1 MCTIHGISAASDR
14 GLLHGFRLGKI
25 RSGATTNNAR
35 RPLDGIKYMIYRNL
49 FPTLGMTVLCLCPP
63 VPGAGQTK
71 GELPALLSIETTRQD
86 NYLPDFSFAGYGN
99 GLPAIP
105 DAAGTVV
112 RVDDFEASADD
123 EIDDTKA
130 VLAAISHANKVAG
143 PVIVRFSAG
152 RYIVSGVLRIER
164 SDFVLQGAGS
174 GSGGT
179 VLHFPRP
186 LKQVD
191 GSTSL
196 DELRQYLVRLDKREV
211 DPDRNLDDYFSE
223 YSWSGGFIWIQ
234 KPGVR
239 EAPYLVEYDPEIE
252 KLADI
257 ETGARGART
266 IALSSTADIDAGDIV
281 QLQWINRAGPDAG
294 IIKSLYET
302 EYESAGSHHWS
313 FPERPLVRQTS
324 RVLGVDGRNLQLA
337 DPLLHDA
344 NDTIPAQVAA
354 WDGLQHVG
362 IEDLALEFPDSP
374 FFGHHME
381 RGYNGIYFTS
391 SFDSWARNIRITNA
405 DSGILSYNSANLTYK
420 DIISDGV
427 RRAHYAVHMG
437 NVHNVL
443 AENITVM
450 NPVLHSLSF
459 NTQSTKCVF
468 RNAEVFVNPA
478 LDQHAGANHQNLFD
492 NVTLHM
498 QAVRSSDGPTVPVF
512 DGGGAGY
519 WQPGHGGF
527 NTTWNLRVLVT
538 GGAYADEVVTVQG
551 LDEGPMARII
561 GLHGNRKFKLD
572 YRPTPYVEMLNEPL
586 ESVPSLYDYQRYLRL
601 KEN

>member
-1 MCTIHGISAASDR
+1 MVYKSLFLT
-14 GLLHGFRLGKI
+14 L
-25 RSGATTNNAR
+25 GAT
-35 RPLDGIKYMIYRNL
+35 LL
-49 FPTLGMTVLCLCPP
+49 FLCPQIL
-63 VPGAGQTK
+63 VAGQSK
-71 GELPALLSIETTRQD
+71 GELPELLSIETIVRN
-86 NYLPDFSFAGYGN
+86 NYLPDFSFAGYKN
-99 GLPAIP
+99 GLFAIP
-105 DAAGTVV
+105 EASGTLVK
-112 RVDDFEASADD
+112 VDDFGASAND

-130 VLAAISHANKVAG
+130 VLAAISHANDVAG
-143 PVIVRFSAG
+143 PVIVQFSVG
-152 RYIVSGVLRIER
+152 RYVISEVLKIER

-179 VLHFPRP
+179 LLHFPRP
-186 LKQVD
+186 LNQVD
-191 GSTSL
+191 RSTSL
-196 DELRQYLVRLDKREV
+196 DELRQYLVKLDKRQIE
-211 DPDRNLDDYFSE
+211 PDKNLDDYFSE

-239 EAPYLVEYDPEIE
+239 AAPYLVEYDPEIE

-257 ETGARGART
+257 ETGARGTRT
-266 IALSSTADIDAGDIV
+266 IVLSSTADINAGDII
-281 QLQWINRAGPDAG
+281 QLQWINRTGPDAG

-324 RVLGVDGRNLQLA
+324 RVLSVDGRKVQLA

-354 WDGLQHVG
+354 WDGLQQVG
-362 IEDLALEFPDSP
+362 IEDLRLEFPDSP

-420 DIISDGV
+420 DVISDGA
-427 RRAHYAVHMG
+427 RPAHYAVHMG

-443 AENITVM
+443 AENVTVM
-450 NPVLHSLSF
+450 NPVLHSLTF

-468 RNAEVFVNPA
+468 KNAEVFVNPT
-478 LDQHAGANHQNLFD
+478 LDQHAGSNHQNLFD
-492 NVTLHM
+492 KVTLHV
-498 QAVRSSDGPTVPVF
+498 QAVRSNDGPVVPVF
-512 DGGGAGY
+512 DGSGAGY

-551 LDEGPMARII
+551 LDEGPMARIV
-561 GLHGNRKFKLD
+561 GLHGNRNFKLD

-586 ESVPSLYDYQRYLRL
+586 ESVPSLYDYQRYQRL
-601 KEN
+601 NDN

>member
-1 MCTIHGISAASDR
+1 MNHSRRS
-14 GLLHGFRLGKI
+14 FLGNKC
-25 RSGATTNNAR
+25 
-35 RPLDGIKYMIYRNL
+35 MIYRNL
-49 FPTLGMTVLCLCPP
+49 FPTLGMSVLFLYSPIL
-63 VPGAGQTK
+63 VADQSK
-71 GELPALLSIETTRQD
+71 GELPALLSTKTIRQD

-99 GLPAIP
+99 GLAAIP
-105 DAAGTVV
+105 DASGTVV
-112 RVDDFEASADD
+112 RVDDFGASSNDEA
-123 EIDDTKA
+123 DDTKA
-130 VLAAISHANKVAG
+130 VLAAISHAHDVAG

-152 RYIVSGVLRIER
+152 RYIVSEVLRIER

-191 GSTSL
+191 RSTSL
-196 DELRQYLVRLDKREV
+196 DELRQYLVQLDKREV
-211 DPDRNLDDYFSE
+211 DPGRNLNDYFSE

-239 EAPYLVEYDPEIE
+239 EAPYLVEYDPKIE

-257 ETGARGART
+257 EAGARGSRT
-266 IALSSTADIDAGDIV
+266 IALSSTAGIDEGDII
-281 QLQWINRAGPDAG
+281 QLQWINRTGRDAG
-294 IIKSLYET
+294 IIKSLYGA

-313 FPERPLVRQTS
+313 FPERPLVRQAS
-324 RVLGVDGRNLQLA
+324 RVLTVNGRNVQLA

-362 IEDLALEFPDSP
+362 IEDLRLEFPDSP
-374 FFGHHME
+374 FFGHHLE

-405 DSGILSYNSANLTYK
+405 DSGILSYNSANLTFR
-420 DIISDGV
+420 DVITDGA

-443 AENITVM
+443 AENITIM

-459 NTQSTKCVF
+459 NTQATKCVF

-492 NVTLHM
+492 NVTLHIK
-498 QAVRSSDGPTVPVF
+498 AVRSDDGPVVPVF

-538 GGAYADEVVTVQG
+538 GGAFADEIVTVQG
-551 LDEGPMARII
+551 LDEGPMARIV
-561 GLHGNRKFKLD
+561 GLHGNREFKLD

-586 ESVPSLYDYQRYLRL
+586 ESVPSLYDYQRHQRL
-601 KEN
+601 DDD

>member
-1 MCTIHGISAASDR
+1 MNHSRRS
-14 GLLHGFRLGKI
+14 FLGNKC
-25 RSGATTNNAR
+25 
-35 RPLDGIKYMIYRNL
+35 LIYRNL
-49 FPTLGMTVLCLCPP
+49 FPTLGMSVLFLYSPIL
-63 VPGAGQTK
+63 VADQSK
-71 GELPALLSIETTRQD
+71 GELPALLSTKTIKQE

-99 GLPAIP
+99 GLAAIP
-105 DAAGTVV
+105 DASGTVV
-112 RVDDFEASADD
+112 RVDDFGASSNDEA
-123 EIDDTKA
+123 DDTKA
-130 VLAAISHANKVAG
+130 VLAAISHAHDVAG

-152 RYIVSGVLRIER
+152 RYIVSEVLRIER

-191 GSTSL
+191 RSTSL
-196 DELRQYLVRLDKREV
+196 DELRQYLVQLDKREV
-211 DPDRNLDDYFSE
+211 DPGRNLNDYFSE

-239 EAPYLVEYDPEIE
+239 EAPYLVEYDPKIE

-257 ETGARGART
+257 EAGARGSRT
-266 IALSSTADIDAGDIV
+266 IALSSTAGIDEGDII
-281 QLQWINRAGPDAG
+281 QLQWINRTGRDAG
-294 IIKSLYET
+294 IIKSLYGA

-313 FPERPLVRQTS
+313 FPERPLVRQAS
-324 RVLGVDGRNLQLA
+324 RVLTVNGRNVQLA

-362 IEDLALEFPDSP
+362 IEDLRLEFPDSP
-374 FFGHHME
+374 FFGHHLE

-405 DSGILSYNSANLTYK
+405 DSGILSYNSANLTFR
-420 DIISDGV
+420 DVITDGA

-443 AENITVM
+443 AENITIM

-459 NTQSTKCVF
+459 NTQATKCVF

-492 NVTLHM
+492 NVTLHIK
-498 QAVRSSDGPTVPVF
+498 AVRSDDGPVVPVF

-538 GGAYADEVVTVQG
+538 GGAFADEIVTVQG
-551 LDEGPMARII
+551 LDEGPMARIV
-561 GLHGNRKFKLD
+561 GLHGNREFKLD

-586 ESVPSLYDYQRYLRL
+586 ESVPSLYDYQRHQRL
-601 KEN
+601 DHD

>member
-1 MCTIHGISAASDR
+1 MPPGFCLGNICSRKAMSHSRHSFHGI
-14 GLLHGFRLGKI
+14 
-25 RSGATTNNAR
+25 N
-35 RPLDGIKYMIYRNL
+35 YMIYRNL
-49 FPTLGMTVLCLCPP
+49 FLTLGMTILLLCPP
-63 VPGAGQTK
+63 FLDADQSK
-71 GELPALLSIETTRQD
+71 GELPTLLSTETLTRD

-99 GLPAIP
+99 GLAAIP
-105 DAAGTVV
+105 DASGTVV
-112 RVDDFEASADD
+112 RVDDFGASANDD
-123 EIDDTKA
+123 TDDTKA
-130 VLAAISHANKVAG
+130 ILAAISQANDLTG

-152 RYIVSGVLRIER
+152 RYVISEVLRIER
-164 SDFVLQGAGS
+164 SSFVLQGAGS
-174 GSGGT
+174 GPGGT
-179 VLHFPRP
+179 VLYFPRP

-191 GSTSL
+191 RSTSL
-196 DELRQYLVRLDKREV
+196 DELRQYLVQLDKREV
-211 DPDRNLDDYFSE
+211 DPGRNLNDYFSE

-239 EAPYLVEYDPEIE
+239 EAPYLVEYDPKIE

-257 ETGARGART
+257 EAGARGSRT
-266 IALSSTADIDAGDIV
+266 IVLSSTAGIDEGDII
-281 QLQWINRAGPDAG
+281 QLQWINRTGRDAG
-294 IIKSLYET
+294 IIKSLYGA

-324 RVLGVDGRNLQLA
+324 RVLRVDGRNLQLA

-362 IEDLALEFPDSP
+362 IEDLRLEFPDSP

-405 DSGILSYNSANLTYK
+405 DSGILSYNSANLTYR
-420 DIISDGV
+420 DVITDGA
-427 RRAHYAVHMG
+427 RPAHYAVHMG

-459 NTQSTKCVF
+459 NTQATKCVF
-468 RNAEVFVNPA
+468 KNAEVFVRPT

-498 QAVRSSDGPTVPVF
+498 RAVRSNDGPVVPVF
-512 DGGGAGY
+512 DGSGAGY

-551 LDEGPMARII
+551 LDEGPMARIV
-561 GLHGNRKFKLD
+561 GLHGNREFKLD
-572 YRPTPYVEMLNEPL
+572 YRPTPYVERLNEPL
-586 ESVPSLYDYQRYLRL
+586 ESVPSLYDYQRNQRL
-601 KEN
+601 NDD

>member
-1 MCTIHGISAASDR
+1 MNHSRRS
-14 GLLHGFRLGKI
+14 FLGNKC
-25 RSGATTNNAR
+25 
-35 RPLDGIKYMIYRNL
+35 MIYRNL
-49 FPTLGMTVLCLCPP
+49 FPTLGMSVLFLYSPIL
-63 VPGAGQTK
+63 VADQSK
-71 GELPALLSIETTRQD
+71 GELPALLSTKTIRQD

-99 GLPAIP
+99 GLAAIP
-105 DAAGTVV
+105 DASGTVV
-112 RVDDFEASADD
+112 RVDDFGASSHDEA
-123 EIDDTKA
+123 DDTKA
-130 VLAAISHANKVAG
+130 VLAAISHAHDVAG

-152 RYIVSGVLRIER
+152 RYIVSEVLRIER

-174 GSGGT
+174 RSGGT
-179 VLHFPRP
+179 VLHFSRP

-191 GSTSL
+191 RSTSL
-196 DELRQYLVRLDKREV
+196 DELRQYLVQLDKREV
-211 DPDRNLDDYFSE
+211 DPGRNLNDYFSE

-239 EAPYLVEYDPEIE
+239 EAPYLVEYDPKIE

-257 ETGARGART
+257 EAGARGSRT
-266 IALSSTADIDAGDIV
+266 IALSSTAGIDEGDII
-281 QLQWINRAGPDAG
+281 QLQWINRTGRDAG
-294 IIKSLYET
+294 IIKSLYGA

-313 FPERPLVRQTS
+313 FPERPLVRQAS
-324 RVLGVDGRNLQLA
+324 RVLTVNGRNVQLA

-362 IEDLALEFPDSP
+362 IEDLRLEFPDSP
-374 FFGHHME
+374 FFGHHLE

-405 DSGILSYNSANLTYK
+405 DSGILSYNSANLTFR
-420 DIISDGV
+420 DVITDGA

-443 AENITVM
+443 AENITIM

-459 NTQSTKCVF
+459 NTQATKCVF

-492 NVTLHM
+492 NVTLHIK
-498 QAVRSSDGPTVPVF
+498 AVRSDDGPVVPVF

-538 GGAYADEVVTVQG
+538 GGAFADEIVTVQG
-551 LDEGPMARII
+551 LDEGPMARIV
-561 GLHGNRKFKLD
+561 GLHGNREFKLD

-586 ESVPSLYDYQRYLRL
+586 ESVPSLYDYQRHQRL
-601 KEN
+601 DHD

>member
-1 MCTIHGISAASDR
+1 MNHSRRS
-14 GLLHGFRLGKI
+14 FLGNKC
-25 RSGATTNNAR
+25 
-35 RPLDGIKYMIYRNL
+35 MIYRNL
-49 FPTLGMTVLCLCPP
+49 FPTLGMSVLFLYSPIL
-63 VPGAGQTK
+63 VADQSK
-71 GELPALLSIETTRQD
+71 GELPALLSTKTIRQD

-99 GLPAIP
+99 GLAAIP
-105 DAAGTVV
+105 DASGTVV
-112 RVDDFEASADD
+112 RVDDFGASSNDEA
-123 EIDDTKA
+123 DDTKA
-130 VLAAISHANKVAG
+130 VLAAISHAHDVAG

-152 RYIVSGVLRIER
+152 RYIVSEVLRIER

-191 GSTSL
+191 RSASL
-196 DELRQYLVRLDKREV
+196 DELRQYLVELDKREV
-211 DPDRNLDDYFSE
+211 DPGRNLNDYFSE

-239 EAPYLVEYDPEIE
+239 EAPYLVEYDPKIE

-257 ETGARGART
+257 EAGARGSRT
-266 IALSSTADIDAGDIV
+266 IALSSTAGIDEGDII
-281 QLQWINRAGPDAG
+281 QLQWINRTGRDAG
-294 IIKSLYET
+294 IIKSLYGA

-313 FPERPLVRQTS
+313 FPERPLVRQAS
-324 RVLGVDGRNLQLA
+324 RVLTVNGRNVQLA

-362 IEDLALEFPDSP
+362 IEDLRLEFPDSP
-374 FFGHHME
+374 FFGHHLE

-405 DSGILSYNSANLTYK
+405 DSGILSYNSANLTFR
-420 DIISDGV
+420 DVITDGA

-443 AENITVM
+443 AENITIM

-459 NTQSTKCVF
+459 NTQATKCVF

-492 NVTLHM
+492 NVTLHIK
-498 QAVRSSDGPTVPVF
+498 AVRSDDGPVVPVF

-538 GGAYADEVVTVQG
+538 GGAFADEIVTVQG
-551 LDEGPMARII
+551 LDEGPMARIV
-561 GLHGNRKFKLD
+561 GLHGNREFKLD

-586 ESVPSLYDYQRYLRL
+586 ESVPSLYDYQRHQRL
-601 KEN
+601 DHD

>member
-1 MCTIHGISAASDR
+1 M
-14 GLLHGFRLGKI
+14 
-25 RSGATTNNAR
+25 NNKR
-35 RPLDGIKYMIYRNL
+35 RPFHCINSMIYGSL
-49 FPTLGMTVLCLCPP
+49 LPILGMTILFLRPP
-63 VPGAGQTK
+63 ELIAEQTE
-71 GELPALLSIETTRQD
+71 GEVPALLSIETIRRD
-86 NYLPDFSFAGYGN
+86 NNLPDFSFAGYGN
-99 GLPAIP
+99 GLTAIP
-105 DAAGTVV
+105 DASGTVI
-112 RVDDFEASADD
+112 RVDDFGASAND
-123 EIDDTKA
+123 ETDDTKA
-130 VLAAISHANKVAG
+130 VLVAISHAHDVAG

-152 RYIVSGVLRIER
+152 RYIVSEALRIER

-174 GSGGT
+174 GAGGT

-191 GSTSL
+191 RSRSL
-196 DELRQYLVRLDKREV
+196 DELRQYLVELDKREV
-211 DPDRNLDDYFSE
+211 DPEKNLDDYFSE

-252 KLADI
+252 KLADV
-257 ETGARGART
+257 ETGARGTRT
-266 IALSSTADIDAGDIV
+266 IVLSSTAYIDAGDIV
-281 QLQWINRAGPDAG
+281 QLQWINRTGPDAG

-302 EYESAGSHHWS
+302 EYESAGSNHWS

-324 RVLGVDGRNLQLA
+324 RVLRVDGRNVQLA

-354 WDGLQHVG
+354 WDGLQQVG
-362 IEDLALEFPDSP
+362 IEDLRLEFPDSP

-420 DIISDGV
+420 DVITDGA

-443 AENITVM
+443 AENITIM

-468 RNAEVFVNPA
+468 KNAEVFVNPT

-498 QAVRSSDGPTVPVF
+498 EAVRAHDGPVVPVF
-512 DGGGAGY
+512 DGSGAGY

-551 LDEGPMARII
+551 LDEGPMARIV
-561 GLHGNRKFKLD
+561 GLHGNREFRLD

-586 ESVPSLYDYQRYLRL
+586 ASVPSLYDYQRDQRL
-601 KEN
+601 NGD

>member
-1 MCTIHGISAASDR
+1 MNHSR
-14 GLLHGFRLGKI
+14 
-25 RSGATTNNAR
+25 RSFLRN
-35 RPLDGIKYMIYRNL
+35 ICMIYRNL
-49 FPTLGMTVLCLCPP
+49 FPTLGMSVLFLYSPIL
-63 VPGAGQTK
+63 VADQSK
-71 GELPALLSIETTRQD
+71 GELPALLSTKTIRQD

-99 GLPAIP
+99 GLAAIP
-105 DAAGTVV
+105 DASGTVV
-112 RVDDFEASADD
+112 RVDDFGASSNDEA
-123 EIDDTKA
+123 DDTKA
-130 VLAAISHANKVAG
+130 VLAAISHAHDVAG

-152 RYIVSGVLRIER
+152 RYIVSEVLRIER

-191 GSTSL
+191 RSATL
-196 DELRQYLVRLDKREV
+196 DELRQYLVKLDKREV

-239 EAPYLVEYDPEIE
+239 EAPYLVEYDPKIE

-266 IALSSTADIDAGDIV
+266 IVLSSTADIDEGDII
-281 QLQWINRAGPDAG
+281 QLQWINRTGRDAG
-294 IIKSLYET
+294 IIKSLYGA

-313 FPERPLVRQTS
+313 FPERPLVRQAS
-324 RVLGVDGRNLQLA
+324 RVLTVNDRNVQLA

-362 IEDLALEFPDSP
+362 IEDLRLEFPDSP
-374 FFGHHME
+374 FFGHHLE

-405 DSGILSYNSANLTYK
+405 DSGILSYNSANLTFR
-420 DIISDGV
+420 DVITDGA

-443 AENITVM
+443 AENITIM

-468 RNAEVFVNPA
+468 RNAEVFVSPT

-498 QAVRSSDGPTVPVF
+498 RAVRSNDGPVVPVF
-512 DGGGAGY
+512 DGSGAGY

-527 NTTWNLRVLVT
+527 NTTWNLRVLIT
-538 GGAYADEVVTVQG
+538 GGAYADEAVTVQG
-551 LDEGPMARII
+551 LDEGPMARIV
-561 GLHGNRKFKLD
+561 GLHGNREFKLD

-586 ESVPSLYDYQRYLRL
+586 ELVPSLYDYQRHQRL
-601 KEN
+601 NDD

>member
-1 MCTIHGISAASDR
+1 MNHSRRS
-14 GLLHGFRLGKI
+14 FLGNKC
-25 RSGATTNNAR
+25 
-35 RPLDGIKYMIYRNL
+35 MIYRNL
-49 FPTLGMTVLCLCPP
+49 FPTLGMSVLFLYSPIL
-63 VPGAGQTK
+63 VADQSK
-71 GELPALLSIETTRQD
+71 GELPALLSTKTIRQD

-99 GLPAIP
+99 GLAAIP
-105 DAAGTVV
+105 DASGTVV
-112 RVDDFEASADD
+112 RVDDFGASSNDEA
-123 EIDDTKA
+123 DDTKA
-130 VLAAISHANKVAG
+130 VLAAISHAHDVAG

-152 RYIVSGVLRIER
+152 RYIVSEVLRIER

-191 GSTSL
+191 RSTSL
-196 DELRQYLVRLDKREV
+196 DELRQYLVQLDKREV
-211 DPDRNLDDYFSE
+211 DPGRNLNDYFSE

-239 EAPYLVEYDPEIE
+239 EAPYLVEYDPKIE

-257 ETGARGART
+257 EAGARGSRT
-266 IALSSTADIDAGDIV
+266 IALSSTAGIDEGDII
-281 QLQWINRAGPDAG
+281 QLQWINRTGRDAG
-294 IIKSLYET
+294 IIKSLYGA

-313 FPERPLVRQTS
+313 FPERPLVRQAS
-324 RVLGVDGRNLQLA
+324 RVLTVNGRNVQLA

-362 IEDLALEFPDSP
+362 IEDLRLEFPDSP
-374 FFGHHME
+374 FFGHHLE

-405 DSGILSYNSANLTYK
+405 DSGILSYNSANLTFR
-420 DIISDGV
+420 DVITDGA

-443 AENITVM
+443 AENITIM

-459 NTQSTKCVF
+459 NTQATKCVF

-492 NVTLHM
+492 NVTLHIK
-498 QAVRSSDGPTVPVF
+498 AVRSDDGPVVPVF

-538 GGAYADEVVTVQG
+538 GGAFADEIVTVQG
-551 LDEGPMARII
+551 LDEGPMARIV
-561 GLHGNRKFKLD
+561 GLHGNREFKLD

-586 ESVPSLYDYQRYLRL
+586 ESVPSLYDYQRHQRL
-601 KEN
+601 DHD

>member
-1 MCTIHGISAASDR
+1 MNHSRRS
-14 GLLHGFRLGKI
+14 FLGNI
-25 RSGATTNNAR
+25 C
-35 RPLDGIKYMIYRNL
+35 MIYRNL
-49 FPTLGMTVLCLCPP
+49 FPTLGMSVLFLHSPAL
-63 VPGAGQTK
+63 VADQSK
-71 GELPALLSIETTRQD
+71 GKLPALLSTKTIMRD

-99 GLPAIP
+99 GLAAIP
-105 DAAGTVV
+105 DASGTVV
-112 RVDDFEASADD
+112 RVDDFGASSNDEA
-123 EIDDTKA
+123 DDTKA
-130 VLAAISHANKVAG
+130 VLAAISHAHDVAG
-143 PVIVRFSAG
+143 PVVVRFSAG
-152 RYIVSGVLRIER
+152 RYIVSEVLRIER

-191 GSTSL
+191 RSATL
-196 DELRQYLVRLDKREV
+196 DELRQYLVKLDKREV

-239 EAPYLVEYDPEIE
+239 EAPYLVEYDPKIE

-266 IALSSTADIDAGDIV
+266 IVLSSTADIDEGDIIQV
-281 QLQWINRAGPDAG
+281 QWINRTGRDAG
-294 IIKSLYET
+294 IIKSLYGA

-313 FPERPLVRQTS
+313 FPERPLVRQAS
-324 RVLGVDGRNLQLA
+324 RVLTVNDRNVQLA

-362 IEDLALEFPDSP
+362 IEDLRLEFPDSP
-374 FFGHHME
+374 FFGHHLE

-405 DSGILSYNSANLTYK
+405 DSGILSYNSANLTFR
-420 DIISDGV
+420 DVITDGA

-443 AENITVM
+443 AENITIM

-459 NTQSTKCVF
+459 NTQATKCVF

-492 NVTLHM
+492 NVTLHIK
-498 QAVRSSDGPTVPVF
+498 AVRRDDGPVVPVF
-512 DGGGAGY
+512 DGSGAGY

-538 GGAYADEVVTVQG
+538 GGAFADEIVTVQG
-551 LDEGPMARII
+551 LDEGPMARIV
-561 GLHGNRKFKLD
+561 GLHGNREFKLD

-586 ESVPSLYDYQRYLRL
+586 ESVPSLYEYQRHQRL
-601 KEN
+601 NDD

>member
-1 MCTIHGISAASDR
+1 
-14 GLLHGFRLGKI
+14 
-25 RSGATTNNAR
+25 
-35 RPLDGIKYMIYRNL
+35 MIYRSL
-49 FPTLGMTVLCLCPP
+49 FSTLGLIILFTCPAVL
-63 VPGAGQTK
+63 VAGQSR
-71 GELPALLSIETTRQD
+71 GELPALLSQETIRRD

-99 GLPAIP
+99 GLLGIP
-105 DAAGTVV
+105 KASGAVV
-112 RVDDFEASADD
+112 RVDDFGAAANDG
-123 EIDDTKA
+123 IDDTKA
-130 VLAAISHANKVAG
+130 VLAAISHAHDIAG

-152 RYIVSGVLRIER
+152 RYILSEILRIER

-179 VLHFPRP
+179 LLHFPRP
-186 LKQVD
+186 LNQVD
-191 GSTSL
+191 RSTSL
-196 DELRQYLVRLDKREV
+196 DELRRYLVQLDKRQVE
-211 DPDRNLDDYFSE
+211 PDRNLDDYFSE

-239 EAPYLVEYDPEIE
+239 PAPYLVEYDPEIE

-257 ETGARGART
+257 EAGARGART
-266 IALSSTADIDAGDIV
+266 IVLSSTADIDAGDII
-281 QLQWINRAGPDAG
+281 QLQWINRTGPEAG

-324 RVLGVDGRNLQLA
+324 RVLSVDGRNVELA

-344 NDTIPAQVAA
+344 NETIPAQIAA
-354 WDGLQHVG
+354 WDGLQQIG
-362 IEDLALEFPDSP
+362 IEDLWLEFPDSP

-391 SFDSWARNIRITNA
+391 SFDSWARNIRITNG
-405 DSGILSYNSANLTYK
+405 DSGILSYNSANLTFR
-420 DIISDGV
+420 DVITDGV
-427 RRAHYAVHMG
+427 RRAHYSVHLG

-443 AENITVM
+443 ADNIAVM

-468 RNAEVFVNPA
+468 RNAEVFVDPT

-498 QAVRSSDGPTVPVF
+498 RAVPDSDGPVVPVF
-512 DGGGAGY
+512 DGSGAGY

-538 GGAYADEVVTVQG
+538 GGAYADQVVTVQG
-551 LDEGPMARII
+551 LDEGPMARIV
-561 GLHGNRKFKLD
+561 GLHGNREFKLD

-586 ESVPSLYDYQRYLRL
+586 ESIPSLYEHQRHQRL
-601 KEN
+601 KDD

>member
-1 MCTIHGISAASDR
+1 MPAGFCLASICSGKAMNHSR
-14 GLLHGFRLGKI
+14 RSFLGNKC
-25 RSGATTNNAR
+25 
-35 RPLDGIKYMIYRNL
+35 LIYRNL
-49 FPTLGMTVLCLCPP
+49 FPTLGMSVLFLYSPIL
-63 VPGAGQTK
+63 VADQSK
-71 GELPALLSIETTRQD
+71 GELPALLSTKTIKQE

-99 GLPAIP
+99 GLAAIP
-105 DAAGTVV
+105 DASGTVV
-112 RVDDFEASADD
+112 RVDDFGASSNDEA
-123 EIDDTKA
+123 DDTKA
-130 VLAAISHANKVAG
+130 VLAAISHAHDVAG

-152 RYIVSGVLRIER
+152 RYIVSEVLRIER

-191 GSTSL
+191 RSTSL
-196 DELRQYLVRLDKREV
+196 DELRQYLVQLDKREV
-211 DPDRNLDDYFSE
+211 DPGRNLNDYFSE

-239 EAPYLVEYDPEIE
+239 EAPYLVEYDPKIE

-257 ETGARGART
+257 EAGARGSRT
-266 IALSSTADIDAGDIV
+266 IALSSTAGIDEGDII
-281 QLQWINRAGPDAG
+281 QLQWINRTGRDAG
-294 IIKSLYET
+294 IIKSLYGA

-313 FPERPLVRQTS
+313 FPERPLVRQAS
-324 RVLGVDGRNLQLA
+324 RVLTVNGRNVQLA

-362 IEDLALEFPDSP
+362 IEDLRLEFPDSP
-374 FFGHHME
+374 FFGHHLE

-405 DSGILSYNSANLTYK
+405 DSGILSYNSANLTFR
-420 DIISDGV
+420 DVITDGA

-443 AENITVM
+443 AENITIM

-459 NTQSTKCVF
+459 NTQATKCVF

-492 NVTLHM
+492 NVTLHIK
-498 QAVRSSDGPTVPVF
+498 AVRSDDGPVVPVF

-538 GGAYADEVVTVQG
+538 GGAFADEIVTVQG
-551 LDEGPMARII
+551 LDEGPMARIV
-561 GLHGNRKFKLD
+561 GLHGNREFKLD

-586 ESVPSLYDYQRYLRL
+586 ESVPSLYDYQRHQRL
-601 KEN
+601 DHD